1 MPHFAGQVIRFER
14 IELTPSTDASPI
26 PDFRFVGVVVSEPTQ
41 PGIVITKTHLNDY
54 QGVLRGGDAHHHTRD
69 GNKYIYATQ
78 LPLAY
83 FDDGSINQ
91 IQGDKVQR
99 GILASLKWCAPL
111 ATERRHAPRGTCSA
125 TRLPILR
132 DVLCFPAQQAQF
144 STALSRFTSPDGIH
158 IVAMGR
164 YAHWDNDQLEIHWEA
179 IRRAIRVHPRA
190 LVFWN
195 AIGELSADYAAELVA
210 AQEEVAEIDAR
221 RTPLALRSNLAS
233 FAQRFSWPLEGTTSL
248 FYPASCACSL
258 YHIAMAHPLAGDAAH
273 RAFNAHRGRQNNFAR
288 R

>member
-41 PGIVITKTHLNDY
+41 PGIVITKTHPNDY

-99 GILASLKWCAPL
+99 GILDLTGIFEVVRTPGHRA
-111 ATERRHAPRGTCSA
+111 APRPKRHLQCN
-125 TRLPILR
+125 
-132 DVLCFPAQQAQF
+132 PA
-144 STALSRFTSPDGIH
+144 
-158 IVAMGR
+158 
-164 YAHWDNDQLEIHWEA
+164 
-179 IRRAIRVHPRA
+179 
-190 LVFWN
+190 
-195 AIGELSADYAAELVA
+195 AD
-210 AQEEVAEIDAR
+210 
-221 RTPLALRSNLAS
+221 
-233 FAQRFSWPLEGTTSL
+233 FA
-248 FYPASCACSL
+248 
-258 YHIAMAHPLAGDAAH
+258 
-273 RAFNAHRGRQNNFAR
+273 
-288 R
+288 

>member
-1 MPHFAGQVIRFER
+1 M
-14 IELTPSTDASPI
+14 
-26 PDFRFVGVVVSEPTQ
+26 
-41 PGIVITKTHLNDY
+41 
-54 QGVLRGGDAHHHTRD
+54 
-69 GNKYIYATQ
+69 
-78 LPLAY
+78 
-83 FDDGSINQ
+83 
-91 IQGDKVQR
+91 
-99 GILASLKWCAPL
+99 C
-111 ATERRHAPRGTCSA
+111 
-125 TRLPILR
+125 